1 MGNKGA
7 TGPFAPLVV
16 QARNVIGKKE
26 FNKLRGK
33 AISLH
38 SQGGLHGEPPAPFLM
53 FFSHAEPQSAP
64 RCRSA
69 ELGWPCVCKL
79 LSIGG
84 CTRPKH
90 VQANSMCHLILL

>member
-16 QARNVIGKKE
+16 QARNVIGKKR

-38 SQGGLHGEPPAPFLM
+38 SQGTQCLM
-53 FFSHAEPQSAP
+53 FAPSA
-64 RCRSA
+64 
-69 ELGWPCVCKL
+69 L
-79 LSIGG
+79 LQGSGSSG
-84 CTRPKH
+84 MQLLCSKARFQLPPGMTTP
-90 VQANSMCHLILL
+90 VQC

>member
-16 QARNVIGKKE
+16 QARNVIGKKQ

-38 SQGGLHGEPPAPFLM
+38 SQVIKDFTQKYLGASTQQAQALIRTAKQNGERLGFL
-53 FFSHAEPQSAP
+53 A
-64 RCRSA
+64 
-69 ELGWPCVCKL
+69 
-79 LSIGG
+79 
-84 CTRPKH
+84 
-90 VQANSMCHLILL
+90 